1 MPKDIFTTG
10 QWEDYDKELKAFVS
24 YGGIQVGVGVPNT
37 PHPGPRSIA
46 SGMTYAS
53 IVQINE
59 FGNDN
64 VPHPIPARP
73 IFTPAMDA
81 NGGAYVD
88 EVARTI
94 KKMMKRGGSRAQLA
108 SALEALGD
116 RMVNDVREE
125 QKKQDFPDL
134 AESTIARKGH
144 DIAWYE
150 TGKVLEAIQGVVELD
165 ATFETFSTG
174 VSALR
179 GARGRFTRI
188 G

>member
-1 MPKDIFTTG
+1 VPKDIFTTG

-59 FGNDN
+59 FGNDRLN
-64 VPHPIPARP
+64 IPARP

-81 NGGAYVD
+81 NGDAYVD

-108 SALEALGD
+108 SALEDLGD

-134 AESTIARKGH
+134 KPSTIARKGH
-144 DIAWYE
+144 DIAWYDE
-150 TGKVLEAIQGVVELD
+150 GKVLGAIQGVVELD